1 MVLGSKRGVLGIVN
15 LEVVGFKGWYLQKSL
30 LRWDLL
36 VLGSGCRGGEGL
48 VDDRKAIFHPK

>member
-36 VLGSGCRGGEGL
+36 VVGSGVGVMR
-48 VDDRKAIFHPK
+48 VW